1 MEGNNLTGKGTFI
14 LSELLVL
21 LLINHCRFLLLPHLS
36 LSLLHIVAAMK
47 FNENLE
53 ELYLSRNH
61 LAPEDGQHLGNI
73 LRSNHTLRVLD
84 VSDNNLQVDYNIP
97 H

>member
-1 MEGNNLTGKGTFI
+1 
-14 LSELLVL
+14 
-21 LLINHCRFLLLPHLS
+21 
-36 LSLLHIVAAMK
+36 MK

-84 VSDNNLQVDYNIP
+84 VSDNNLQVSRHIVSQLFSLVKCYAIVTQY
-97 H
+97 

>member
-1 MEGNNLTGKGTFI
+1 
-14 LSELLVL
+14 
-21 LLINHCRFLLLPHLS
+21 
-36 LSLLHIVAAMK
+36 MK

-84 VSDNNLQVDYNIP
+84 VSDNNLQVGGVKAMSLCVCVCVCSYSILNDFREGVQ
-97 H
+97 